1 MTQNV
6 GCAMGVQ
13 SMIRRW
19 IRLGYDNG
27 SQKPYVFVLQN
38 RVPKYEFL
46 PYSSF
51 KQTELLIDA
60 ADSAPT
66 PQQVRRL
73 NEPFLRTIITRMCGT
88 PITARVGAYAPHRGD
103 CAASA
108 GLAGPL
114 GSSFFRLRIR
124 TRLGRCTRRGPEGKE
139 GMLSAWPSWTSL
151 LIMRQILI

>member
-1 MTQNV
+1 
-6 GCAMGVQ
+6 MGVQ

-51 KQTELLIDA
+51 KQTELLIVA

-66 PQQVRRL
+66 PQQIQHL
-73 NEPFLRTIITRMCGT
+73 DEPFSRRITTRMRGT
-88 PITARVGAYAPHRGD
+88 PITARVGSYAPHRGV
-103 CAASA
+103 CAAGCQPCWA
-108 GLAGPL
+108 LGL
-114 GSSFFRLRIR
+114 I
-124 TRLGRCTRRGPEGKE
+124 
-139 GMLSAWPSWTSL
+139 
-151 LIMRQILI
+151 ILQTTH